1 MSLNPKTKAYQKRVK
16 RLADR
21 FYAPPFLNRRP
32 MTIEEIW
39 DRYEPESPEYLYRDA
54 LAYLAGDLLE
64 SSDSFKKMADEYYRE
79 AERFREMLSARK
91 KSHLKVI
98 GGAA

>member
-1 MSLNPKTKAYQKRVK
+1 MSLNRKTKAYQQRVK

-21 FYAPPFLNRRP
+21 FCAPPFLNRRP

-39 DRYEPESPEYLYRDA
+39 DRYEPGSPEHLFRDA
-54 LAYLAGDLLE
+54 LTYLVDDLQRGGDC
-64 SSDSFKKMADEYYRE
+64 FMKMANDYFSA
-79 AERFREMLSARK
+79 AERFRGLLSERK